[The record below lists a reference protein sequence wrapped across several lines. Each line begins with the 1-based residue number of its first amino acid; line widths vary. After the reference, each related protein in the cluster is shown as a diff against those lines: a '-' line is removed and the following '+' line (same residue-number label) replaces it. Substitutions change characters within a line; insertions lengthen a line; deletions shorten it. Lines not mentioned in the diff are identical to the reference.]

1 MPEETH
7 KKQENFASLP
17 GIRISSKWNKIYIF
31 KSTIEALGRPHYV
44 QFLIHP
50 EKHLLVI
57 MGSKKKKR
65 DSFPVPP
72 RLFDNAD
79 SEFKM
84 ESKLLAQQIY
94 EMAGW
99 EPGCAHRVS
108 GTYYPH
114 LAAVVFELREARR
127 IS

>member
-1 MPEETH
+1 MNNRIFISP
-7 KKQENFASLP
+7 P
-17 GIRISSKWNKIYIF
+17 GIRISSKWNRIYIF

-44 QFLIHP
+44 QFLIDP
-50 EKHLLVI
+50 TKHHLAI
-57 MGSKKKKR
+57 MGSKKKER

-72 RLFDNAD
+72 QLFNNAY

-84 ESKLLAQQIY
+84 GSKLLTQQIY

-99 EPGCAHRVS
+99 ELGCVYRVS
-108 GTYYPH
+108 GTYHPH
-114 LAAVVFELREARR
+114 LAAVVFELREAER